1 MVRPGMPKTTRRSN
15 FMSSAEAN
23 FGEIEFGV
31 NRALAYAILAR
42 ETPHGY
48 LTLYRLSKAFVELEK
63 VVPLLTPE
71 YLESLSDGQRRRLR
85 LRMQD
90 THFLLARFLRSNE
103 AGRFRRFFIVQSFL
117 DRLQKGTDHLAV
129 VLEDLSFA

>member
-1 MVRPGMPKTTRRSN
+1 
-15 FMSSAEAN
+15 MSSAEAD

-63 VVPLLTPE
+63 VRPFLTPE
-71 YLESLSDGQRRRLR
+71 YLGSLTDGQKSRLR

-90 THFLLARFLRSNE
+90 THVLLARFLRSRE
-103 AGRFRRFFIVQSFL
+103 AERFRHFFVVQSFL
-117 DRLQKGTDHLAV
+117 DRLQKGTDQLAA

>member
-1 MVRPGMPKTTRRSN
+1 MG
-15 FMSSAEAN
+15 SAEAD

-48 LTLYRLSKAFVELEK
+48 LTLYRLSKAFMELEK
-63 VVPLLTPE
+63 VMPILTPE
-71 YLESLSDGQRRRLR
+71 YLGSLTDGQKQRLR

-90 THFLLARFLRSNE
+90 IHVLLARFLRSSD
-103 AGRFRRFFIVQSFL
+103 AGRFRHFFVVQSFL
-117 DRLQKGTDHLAV
+117 HRLQKGTDHLAA

>member
-1 MVRPGMPKTTRRSN
+1 MVWPGMPTPQL

-31 NRALAYAILAR
+31 NRALAYALLAR

-48 LTLYRLSKAFVELEK
+48 LTLYRLSKASVELERIM
-63 VVPLLTPE
+63 PFLTPE
-71 YLESLSDGQRRRLR
+71 YLESLTDGQKRRLR
-85 LRMQD
+85 LCMQD
-90 THFLLARFLRSNE
+90 TYVLLARFLRSSD
-103 AGRFRRFFIVQSFL
+103 AGRFRRFFVVQSFL
-117 DRLQKGTDHLAV
+117 ARLQRGTDHLAA